1 MVRDKYK
8 KPQCHLKICDKLKII
23 ALYEEAKISMR
34 KFTELVQIKLGL
46 KVGRVT
52 IQRILK
58 QKEEFLAVPEYY
70 RSTRCRGLT
79 EVQSDFEKHLY
90 ETFLQKKR
98 RTGFNYET
106 IKILG
111 LKILLEEDGYDCLRG
126 KLQFSRQWFKKWLQ
140 TYKVGWAMIH
150 GSKKY
155 FPKEVLKEYRK
166 EYREKIRCF
175 QPEKCYNF
183 DESAFLHSWL
193 GRMSYIPMN
202 GVDDAFVEKGS
213 DKLRMTVGTF
223 INADGSD
230 NYQSFIVKSYPRD
243 LIGIESKFLQ
253 KISKKD
259 IFFSFQRIILVQ
271 FQKGTI
277 FLAQKYCPFYNF

>member
-8 KPQCHLKICDKLKII
+8 KPQCHLKIGDKLKII
-23 ALYEEAKISMR
+23 ALYEEEAKIPMR

-58 QKEEFLAVPEYY
+58 QKEEFLAVPEHY
-70 RSTRCRGLT
+70 RSTRSRGIT

-90 ETFLQKKR
+90 QTFLQKKR

-111 LKILLEEDGYDCLRG
+111 LKILLEKDEYDCLRE
-126 KLQFSRQWFKKWLQ
+126 KLQFSRPWFKKWLQ

-166 EYREKIRCF
+166 EYREKIRSF
-175 QPEKCYNF
+175 EPQKCYNF

-202 GVDDAFVEKGS
+202 GIDDAFVEKGS
-213 DKLRMTVGTF
+213 DKLRMTVGSF
-223 INADGSD
+223 INVDGSD
-230 NYQSFIVKSYPRD
+230 NYQTFIVKSYPRD
-243 LIGIESKFLQ
+243 FTGTESK
-253 KISKKD
+253 S
-259 IFFSFQRIILVQ
+259 
-271 FQKGTI
+271 
-277 FLAQKYCPFYNF
+277 Y